1 MVNIFKCFGN
11 VKKNTLTSTVGLLS
25 KAVCISCIIDSNW
38 VMHESTGRKL
48 D

>member
-1 MVNIFKCFGN
+1 MSDFVKCFGN
-11 VKKNTLTSTVGLLS
+11 VEKTPLTSTVELLS

-38 VMHESTGRKL
+38 AILESPGRKP